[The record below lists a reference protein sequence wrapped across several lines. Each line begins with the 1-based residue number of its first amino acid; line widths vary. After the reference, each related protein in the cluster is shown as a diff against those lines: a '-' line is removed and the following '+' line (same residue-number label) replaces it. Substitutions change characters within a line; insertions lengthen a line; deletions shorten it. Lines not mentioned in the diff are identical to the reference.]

1 MGNSTAYLSLA
12 LTKST
17 RNKRMAPNVGSGGTS
32 SFNAYLKI
40 KFSSKCGAGMYLRL
54 SMVNLFTLLI
64 SSSLAHYTQVNSVTI
79 DSSSD
84 IRASPKIESSG
95 PGNGEDF
102 GKIPSLAR
110 KMKIIYGAETFLK
123 MYGLRMRMQLRHYTT
138 PKSLNLAAHSN
149 GSLPRRKETMT
160 VCEQ

>member
-1 MGNSTAYLSLA
+1 MG
-12 LTKST
+12 
-17 RNKRMAPNVGSGGTS
+17 RMAPNVGSGGTS
-32 SFNAYLKI
+32 NFNAYLKI
-40 KFSSKCGAGMYLRL
+40 KFSSKCGAGTHRRL
-54 SMVNLFTLLI
+54 LMVSLSILLI
-64 SSSLAHYTQVNSVTI
+64 SSSLAHYTQENSVTI

-84 IRASPKIESSG
+84 IRALLRIESSG

-102 GKIPSLAR
+102 AKIPSLVR

-123 MYGLRMRMQLRHYTT
+123 MSGLRMRMQLRHCTT
-138 PKSLNLAAHSN
+138 LRSQNLAAPSN

>member
-1 MGNSTAYLSLA
+1 
-12 LTKST
+12 
-17 RNKRMAPNVGSGGTS
+17 MAPNVGSGGTS
-32 SFNAYLKI
+32 NFSAYLKI
-40 KFSSKCGAGMYLRL
+40 KFSFKCGAGMHLRL
-54 SMVNLFTLLI
+54 SMENLSTLLI
-64 SSSLAHYTQVNSVTI
+64 SSSLAHYTQVNSATI

-95 PGNGEDF
+95 LGNGEDF

-123 MYGLRMRMQLRHYTT
+123 MSGLRMKMQLRHYTT
-138 PKSLNLAAHSN
+138 PKSQNLAAPSN
-149 GSLPRRKETMT
+149 GSLLRRKETMT